1 MSTKLIVQLVHIHG
15 PFKGEIQEFSE
26 DIITIGRHPSCLL
39 HFPPDLKI
47 ISRKHA
53 EIIREGNRFKLVDHS
68 TNGTLVNGKRVK
80 EIYLRDGDVITFA
93 PGGPKVSF
101 LTQKKEIFEEIKE
114 VKQEKVQEK
123 QSEVIPTQKV
133 SLTIQYGPT
142 LKTFKELPII
152 IGRGKECHFTIEH
165 PAVKEK
171 HIEISFANGK
181 YWVKDLTFEQ
191 IVKVNNQPIIEK
203 TALNPQ
209 DIIIFSPEGPRLK
222 FLGEGRLAE
231 LEEPAP
237 KEFKE
242 EIQLKELEHPKK
254 QPTKTERIFSVI
266 KKFFKK

>member
-1 MSTKLIVQLVHIHG
+1 M
-15 PFKGEIQEFSE
+15 
-26 DIITIGRHPSCLL
+26 

-47 ISRKHA
+47 VSRKHA

-101 LTQKKEIFEEIKE
+101 LTQKKEIFEE
-114 VKQEKVQEK
+114 VKTEQEEVQEK
-123 QSEVIPTQKV
+123 QPEVTPTQKV

-152 IGRGKECHFTIEH
+152 IGKGKECHFTIEH

-171 HIEISFANGK
+171 HIEISFVNGK
-181 YWVKDLTFEQ
+181 YWIKDLTFEQ

-237 KEFKE
+237 KEFKK
-242 EIQLKELEHPKK
+242 EIPKELEHSEK
-254 QPTKTERIFSVI
+254 QPIKTEGIFSVI